1 MTDDTK
7 QSLEIVL
14 SLLKQEM
21 KENGVI
27 LGLAV
32 DKKDIDNSKVVFL
45 DKEKYLSA
53 KRMDG
58 ISFSLKDFNED
69 LI

>member
-45 DKEKYLSA
+45 DKEKYLST

>member
-14 SLLKQEM
+14 SLLKQAM

-32 DKKDIDNSKVVFL
+32 DKKDIDKSKVVFL
-45 DKEKYLSA
+45 DKEKYLSTQ
-53 KRMDG
+53 KMDG
-58 ISFSLKDFNED
+58 ISFSLKAFNED